1 VDGAGSWK
9 PAVTPRADE
18 RPARAAPDGPVHGA
32 RALLAARPVPAA
44 WQWAPALAV
53 YLTVFV
59 TVFALPVVSHLDVPQ
74 LRQYWTDPNFYTWAM
89 RWWPYAVTHGL
100 NPLYS
105 SQIGAPGG
113 ENLAW
118 VTTTP
123 SVSLLFWPVTDALG
137 VIVSYNLML
146 LLVPPLSALAAF
158 IAARRL
164 TGRFWAALLAGAV
177 YGFTPFELVH
187 DWQGQPNLTMIALL
201 PLLVYLVQVWW
212 DGTLGRTGFVV
223 WTAVLMAAEFYT
235 FNEAFADMAMVAVGT
250 LAIAF
255 AVAGR
260 PARRKVAR
268 LAGLTAAGFAG
279 AILLA
284 APYLFYALRQY
295 PAALSRQQASF
306 SLHLVRLV
314 LPSSD
319 KLFGLSGLI
328 SYSHR
333 VGRAGLDD
341 YVGIPLLLIPFV
353 LVACARS
360 DKLARLLA
368 AAFVFVLALGAGPA
382 LVIGNGQTFRLPW
395 GGLWGLPGLR
405 AAEPSRLIIFG
416 FLALSMA
423 LARWLARPAAGWLPS
438 AGRWA
443 LALLAAAVLFADLPT
458 AYSAMSPVASGAPVP
473 VTVAPASQLPN
484 QLPPFITAGLYRRYL
499 RPGETVVVVTY
510 RGNAGLLFQADA
522 DFYFRIAGGFI
533 NDSLTP
539 RQDAL
544 PADVGNL
551 NDPFGPRIRDFE
563 SYLRTSGIGAIL
575 VEQAWA
581 EPWMGV
587 FGRLGLHGTSAGG
600 VTVYPVPAGYRG
612 PAKPPP
618 GGFRVRHAPT

>member
-1 VDGAGSWK
+1 MDGAGSWI

-18 RPARAAPDGPVHGA
+18 RPARAAPDGLVRGV
-32 RALLAARPVPAA
+32 RTLLAARPVPAA

-89 RWWPYAVTHGL
+89 RWWPYALTHGL

-105 SQIGAPGG
+105 YQIGAPGG

-137 VIVSYNLML
+137 VIVSFNLML

-164 TGRFWAALLAGAV
+164 TGRFWASLLAGAV

-212 DGTLGRTGFVV
+212 DGTLGWIGFVI

-235 FNEAFADMAMVAVGT
+235 FNEAFADMTMVAAGT

-260 PARRKVAR
+260 SARRKVAR
-268 LAGLTAAGFAG
+268 LAGLTAAGFTG

-284 APYLFYALRQY
+284 APYLFYALRHY
-295 PAALSRQQASF
+295 PAALSRQQGSF
-306 SLHLVRLV
+306 SLHLIRLV

-319 KLFGLSGLI
+319 KLFGLNGLI
-328 SYSHR
+328 SYSQW

-341 YVGIPLLLIPFV
+341 YIGIPLLLIPFV

-360 DKLARLLA
+360 DRLAWLLA

-423 LARWLARPAAGWLPS
+423 LARWLAKPAAGWLPS

-473 VTVAPASQLPN
+473 VTVVPASQLPN

-510 RGNAGLLFQADA
+510 RGNAGLLFQAGA

-551 NDPFGPRIRDFE
+551 NDPFGPRVGDFE

-581 EPWMGV
+581 EPWMGI
-587 FGRLGLHGTSAGG
+587 FSRLGLHGTSVGG

-618 GGFRVRHAPT
+618 GGFRVRQAPT